1 MRRRLSESIDRYGS
15 YTRKTATVFFQER
28 MILELE
34 TCAKQTAVCNAG
46 LLEADLSPR
55 NNGTTV

>member
-34 TCAKQTAVCNAG
+34 TGANAG
-46 LLEADLSPR
+46 LLQADLSPR